1 MPPADPLQLVIEKAA
16 GQGLLVLCLVV
27 GIYAVSKLLAKTME
41 ERVNDLKDRIAA
53 LEVAVKECESDRA
66 RLWQRLADDE
76 RHRTFPKLSG
86 RRLPNSAA
94 DLLIND
100 S

>member
-53 LEVAVKECESDRA
+53 LEVAVKACESDRA

-76 RHRTFPKLSG
+76 RQRTPSKLPQFPKSADNL
-86 RRLPNSAA
+86 LKYNS
-94 DLLIND
+94 
-100 S
+100 